1 MSSPPVSGRR
11 RRRDDMEQTASA
23 GGGGVQLGNRV
34 EVIVEFM
41 GVDSPPR
48 GEYDRRR
55 EGLLPQWLT
64 SARPPD
70 ELFAPPPP
78 EEGHKRA
85 RIPASSKA
93 IQSLKEVSGADGE
106 CAVCLSDFC
115 ADDDDNLVRE
125 MPCSH
130 VFHQHCIFRWLRVNH
145 VCPLCRHALRT
156 ELDEDQLHGYPPSS
170 ISTRPASLR
179 DEA

>member
-1 MSSPPVSGRR
+1 MSSSPVSGRR
-11 RRRDDMEQTASA
+11 RRRDDMEQTSST

-34 EVIVEFM
+34 EVILEVMETYARRVEVGFL
-41 GVDSPPR
+41 PR
-48 GEYDRRR
+48 
-55 EGLLPQWLT
+55 WLT

-70 ELFAPPPP
+70 ELFALRPP
-78 EEGHKRA
+78 EEYHKRA

-106 CAVCLSDFC
+106 RAVCLSDFC
-115 ADDDDNLVRE
+115 ADDDGSLVRE

-145 VCPLCRHALRT
+145 VCPLCCHALRT
-156 ELDEDQLHGYPPSS
+156 ELDEDQLHGYPPSL
-170 ISTRPASLR
+170 PPVVR

>member
-1 MSSPPVSGRR
+1 MSSSPVSGRR
-11 RRRDDMEQTASA
+11 RRRGDMEQTASA
-23 GGGGVQLGNRV
+23 GGGVQLGNRV
-34 EVIVEFM
+34 
-41 GVDSPPR
+41 
-48 GEYDRRR
+48 
-55 EGLLPQWLT
+55 
-64 SARPPD
+64 

-156 ELDEDQLHGYPPSS
+156 ELDEDDLHGYPPSS
-170 ISTRPASLR
+170 ISTRPASLPPAVR

>member
-1 MSSPPVSGRR
+1 
-11 RRRDDMEQTASA
+11 MEQTASA
-23 GGGGVQLGNRV
+23 GGGVQLGNRV
-34 EVIVEFM
+34 EVIVEVMEPYGRRAEVGFL
-41 GVDSPPR
+41 PP
-48 GEYDRRR
+48 
-55 EGLLPQWLT
+55 WLT

-70 ELFAPPPP
+70 ELFALRPP
-78 EEGHKRA
+78 EEYHKRA

-93 IQSLKEVSGADGE
+93 IQSLKEVSGADGRLQAAE
-106 CAVCLSDFC
+106 CAVCLRDFC
-115 ADDDDNLVRE
+115 AAADDNLVRE

-156 ELDEDQLHGYPPSS
+156 ELDEDQLHGYPPSLP
-170 ISTRPASLR
+170 PAVR